1 VYKGKSVVAIITAR
15 GGSKRLPGK
24 NIRLLGSMPLIAWT
38 ISAARESRFLDRC
51 ILSSDDARII
61 QVAREFGC
69 EVPFVRP
76 ESLAQ
81 DASTSA
87 DVLLHA
93 MRSLDK
99 SYDYAVLLQP
109 TSPFRTGADIDAGIK
124 LCVESGAPSV
134 VSVREAREKPEWM
147 CTLDGGEGRM
157 RFPYTPCESQPGPLH
172 ILNGAVYVVRSDWF
186 VKSAVFKTSETRTI
200 IMPWERSIDI
210 DTLEDWLLAEY
221 VLEKKKLVKQT
232 LV

>member
-1 VYKGKSVVAIITAR
+1 VYKGKSVVAVITAR

-51 ILSSDDARII
+51 ILSSDDAEII
-61 QVAREFGC
+61 QVAREYGC

-81 DASTSA
+81 DTSTSA

-134 VSVREAREKPEWM
+134 VSVRKAHEKPEWM
-147 CTLDGGEGRM
+147 CTLDGEGRM
-157 RFPYTPCESQPGPLH
+157 RFPYTPCESQPCPLH

-186 VKSAVFKTSETRTI
+186 VKSAVFKTSETRAF

-221 VLEKKKLVKQT
+221 LLQKKKLEKQT

>member
-1 VYKGKSVVAIITAR
+1 MYKGKSVVAVITAR

-38 ISAARESRFLDRC
+38 ISAAQESQFLDRC
-51 ILSSDDARII
+51 ILSSDDTEII
-61 QVAREFGC
+61 QVAQEYGC

-81 DASTSA
+81 DTSTSA

-134 VSVREAREKPEWM
+134 VSVRKAHEKPEWM
-147 CTLDGGEGRM
+147 CTLDGEGRM
-157 RFPYTPCESQPGPLH
+157 RFPYPPCGSQPGPLH

-186 VKSAVFKTSETRTI
+186 VKSPVFKTSETRAF

-221 VLEKKKLVKQT
+221 LLQKKKLEKQT